1 MNFRN
6 KSIIFIGAVIILA
19 FGAVAYLIGDKMTI
33 TARKM
38 SVDLALSK
46 AQNSFLIVKREL
58 DESILRT
65 KMLAESIEETID
77 MNTKESA
84 LINNALITKLKLR
97 NEINAVWYI
106 PIDSLN
112 RRNDGIDSSFY
123 QSDLNLIHNQLAIQ
137 FLQSK
142 IENISVPYQGS
153 DDRLIS
159 SILVAVERSNRII
172 GVLGADLDL
181 YRFQQHFYDN
191 EDLGRAY
198 VSIISEQGFCIS
210 HPEESFIGK
219 SIDHLNDADGIR
231 EVLASGKKMHNE
243 VHSQFLQVPVIR
255 VYQPVTIGE
264 TNTNWLITVSVPLF
278 NVKETVQATRNSTIL
293 IGLVLALLLMVFLY
307 FSQRRWLYESTKR
320 RRAERRH
327 MNEVSKL
334 SSIMES
340 TDQIMIF
347 SVGRDYQYT
356 SFNSVHKEEVLKSE
370 NELIKEGKNILD
382 AYYGDFRIKMKKYLD
397 RALGGEH
404 FLVEYQ
410 RHGIDYQQI
419 FNAISDSEGRVVGV
433 ASFKLDI
440 SETLQLRKKAQ
451 EEEEEKVKAQLKNIK
466 NQINPHFLFNSLNS
480 LYALVDGEPKL
491 ARKFIVSLSKVYRYL
506 LDSNNSNL
514 IQLKQE
520 MDFIKQYVFLQRI
533 RFGENLILE
542 YDIPEEAMQYKL
554 PSVSIQSLVENAIKH
569 NVITSDK
576 PLTIRIKITDDNCV
590 LVENP
595 YQPRTDLNHSPGT
608 GLKNLDALYTFLGD
622 RKPYYGIEQN
632 HFIAKLPLF

>member
-293 IGLVLALLLMVFLY
+293 IGLVLGSFIDGFSLFFSASLAL
-307 FSQRRWLYESTKR
+307 
-320 RRAERRH
+320 
-327 MNEVSKL
+327 
-334 SSIMES
+334 
-340 TDQIMIF
+340 
-347 SVGRDYQYT
+347 
-356 SFNSVHKEEVLKSE
+356 
-370 NELIKEGKNILD
+370 
-382 AYYGDFRIKMKKYLD
+382 
-397 RALGGEH
+397 
-404 FLVEYQ
+404 
-410 RHGIDYQQI
+410 
-419 FNAISDSEGRVVGV
+419 
-433 ASFKLDI
+433 
-440 SETLQLRKKAQ
+440 
-451 EEEEEKVKAQLKNIK
+451 
-466 NQINPHFLFNSLNS
+466 
-480 LYALVDGEPKL
+480 
-491 ARKFIVSLSKVYRYL
+491 
-506 LDSNNSNL
+506 
-514 IQLKQE
+514 
-520 MDFIKQYVFLQRI
+520 
-533 RFGENLILE
+533 
-542 YDIPEEAMQYKL
+542 
-554 PSVSIQSLVENAIKH
+554 
-569 NVITSDK
+569 
-576 PLTIRIKITDDNCV
+576 
-590 LVENP
+590 
-595 YQPRTDLNHSPGT
+595 
-608 GLKNLDALYTFLGD
+608 
-622 RKPYYGIEQN
+622 
-632 HFIAKLPLF
+632 